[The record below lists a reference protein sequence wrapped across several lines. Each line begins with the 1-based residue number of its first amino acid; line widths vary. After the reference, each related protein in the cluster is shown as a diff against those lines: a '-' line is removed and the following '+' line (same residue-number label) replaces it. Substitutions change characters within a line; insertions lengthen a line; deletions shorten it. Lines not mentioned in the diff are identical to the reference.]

1 MSNNTIQNL
10 ALEFKEKLGE
20 RYGERFAKLI
30 LYGSYARGNFHEES
44 DVDFLVV
51 LNDEK
56 VQNGAEIFFTGDL
69 LNTLSLKYDKLI
81 SILPISI
88 RRLQEANSLFYRNV
102 RQEGIEI

>member
-1 MSNNTIQNL
+1 MNTTIQSL

-20 RYGERFAKLI
+20 RYGKRFAKLI
-30 LYGSYARGNFHEES
+30 LYGSYARGDFHEES

-51 LNDEK
+51 LNDENI
-56 VQNGAEIFFTGDL
+56 QGGIEIFYTGDL

-81 SILPISI
+81 SILPVSF
-88 RRLQEANSLFYRNV
+88 RRLQEANSMFYKNV